1 MVKLMRYFT
10 AAEAK
15 NRFGELVDAARL
27 EPVEVTK
34 YDRPFVIVLGVDEY
48 EKLKQQKDQKDKLD
62 HIVEIK
68 K

>member
-1 MVKLMRYFT
+1 MVKLMRSFI

-27 EPVEVTK
+27 EPVAVTK
-34 YDRPFVIVLGVDEY
+34 YDRPFVVVLGVDEY
-48 EKLKQQKDQKDKLD
+48 EKLKQQNDQKHKPDQGA
-62 HIVEIK
+62 ESK

>member
-1 MVKLMRYFT
+1 MRSFT

-15 NRFGELVDAARL
+15 NRFGELVDAARI
-27 EPVEVTK
+27 EPVAVTK

-62 HIVEIK
+62 NSVEIEK
-68 K
+68 